1 MGFKKLGL
9 FFFVIILFQIQL
21 HPLHTHPLQNTSTAT
36 TGTSPSHPFLLYY
49 IFRFL
54 QFHQFKARSLI
65 VLLAFYSLQL
75 SRRGVAF
82 ILHPCKQ
89 LLLFFSFFPSFFLQ
103 KKTGT
108 QLGLQG
114 IVSVDRRGGGG
125 GGHGGGGHA
134 SHSTGSRAHGGRIN
148 GDEGYKHGS
157 TVVPLYVA
165 GAMSHH
171 QNNHQRHGSNEASPN
186 HAGSSYLVLTA
197 LAVSLLTF
205 FAQLTIA
212 ASSCVC
218 MCIIMS
224 KILQSRLDFDVW
236 FVCLPPAM
244 DF

>member
-54 QFHQFKARSLI
+54 HFHQFKARSLI

-103 KKTGT
+103 KKLVPNQGSRGSSQQTEGVEVVVDMEEVDMQAT
-108 QLGLQG
+108 PQEAEHMAEGLMVMRGISMVQLWFHSMLLGL
-114 IVSVDRRGGGG
+114 
-125 GGHGGGGHA
+125 
-134 SHSTGSRAHGGRIN
+134 
-148 GDEGYKHGS
+148 
-157 TVVPLYVA
+157 
-165 GAMSHH
+165 
-171 QNNHQRHGSNEASPN
+171 
-186 HAGSSYLVLTA
+186 
-197 LAVSLLTF
+197 
-205 FAQLTIA
+205 
-212 ASSCVC
+212 
-218 MCIIMS
+218 
-224 KILQSRLDFDVW
+224 
-236 FVCLPPAM
+236 
-244 DF
+244 

>member
-36 TGTSPSHPFLLYY
+36 T
-49 IFRFL
+49 
-54 QFHQFKARSLI
+54 
-65 VLLAFYSLQL
+65 
-75 SRRGVAF
+75 
-82 ILHPCKQ
+82 
-89 LLLFFSFFPSFFLQ
+89 
-103 KKTGT
+103 
-108 QLGLQG
+108 GLQG

-205 FAQLTIA
+205 FA
-212 ASSCVC
+212 
-218 MCIIMS
+218 
-224 KILQSRLDFDVW
+224 
-236 FVCLPPAM
+236 
-244 DF
+244 